1 MLSFFKNTYS
11 IIQNSKLFFNT
22 ENIFLDTFALVL
34 HLQKKYMAFV
44 ILFSRYIST
53 YTADR
58 KPIRKSISRVFL
70 WQDISF

>member
-22 ENIFLDTFALVL
+22 EDIFLDTFALVL
-34 HLQKKYMAFV
+34 HLQKIYGICNIIFKV
-44 ILFSRYIST
+44 HT
-53 YTADR
+53 YRADR